1 MLIFYSLFIL
11 ILLSAYIFFLLYL
24 RFGLNKLNEARQ
36 ILHTP
41 MISVI
46 VCAHNEQ
53 KNLPDCID
61 RLSTQKYDK
70 QKVEFIIVNDR
81 SIDKTGEIIESIC
94 KKDKRFIQIEITDRI
109 TEFAPKKR
117 AIDTAIQKAS
127 GEIILL
133 TDADGRPGPNWIR
146 KMVSY
151 YTSDKDMVVGYAPYK
166 VKPANH
172 IAKQVFSLEYLSIA
186 AIAAASTGIGYPLTC
201 VGTNMSYRKK
211 VYQEIG
217 GFGEFKAHISGD
229 DDLFLTRVREQKK
242 YKIHYATDSETH
254 VYNNPP
260 QLWRKFLHQRMRY
273 ASKGFDYPKKVTTG
287 LILYYLMNLLIL
299 MGFVSFVF
307 NLKLFLSAVGLFAIK
322 ALFEFIFMHKAARTL
337 NDTRYLKMFYI
348 AMFLHIPYVI
358 VFGILGQFKHFR
370 WAEEKSE
377 VAVQKTTVTE
387 SVLDG

>member
-1 MLIFYSLFIL
+1 MLIFYSLFTL

-24 RFGLNKLNEARQ
+24 KSGLNKLNVAGQ
-36 ILHTP
+36 ITHTP

-61 RLSTQKYDK
+61 RLSAQQYDRK
-70 QKVEFIIVNDR
+70 KVEFIIVNDR
-81 SIDKTGEIIESIC
+81 STDKTGEIIELIC
-94 KKDKRFIQIEITDRI
+94 KKDKRFVPIEITDRI
-109 TEFAPKKR
+109 TAFAPKKR
-117 AIDTAIQKAS
+117 AIDKAIQKAK

-172 IAKQVFSLEYLSIA
+172 IPKQVLSLEYLSIA
-186 AIAAASTGIGYPLTC
+186 AVAAASTGIGYPLTC

-242 YKIHYATDSETH
+242 YKIHYATDTETH

-260 QLWRKFLHQRMRY
+260 QLWHKFLHQRMRY
-273 ASKGFDYPKKVTTG
+273 ASKGFDYPKKVTVG
-287 LILYYLMNLLIL
+287 LILYFLMNLLL
-299 MGFVSFVF
+299 LVGFISFAF
-307 NLKLFLSAVGLFAIK
+307 TLKLFLFVFGFFAIK
-322 ALFEFIFMHKAARTL
+322 ALFEFIFMHKAAKTL
-337 NDTRYLKMFYI
+337 NDTRYLKMFPI
-348 AMFLHIPYVI
+348 AIFLHIPYVI

-370 WAEEKSE
+370 WAEEKTE

-387 SVLDG
+387 SV

>member
-1 MLIFYSLFIL
+1 MLISYSLITL
-11 ILLSAYIFFLLYL
+11 ILLSVYILFLLFL
-24 RFGLNKLNEARQ
+24 KHGFNKLNKAKQ
-36 ILHTP
+36 ISWTP

-53 KNLPDCID
+53 KNLPDCIN
-61 RLSTQKYDK
+61 RLTTQKYDK

-81 SIDKTGEIIESIC
+81 STDRTVEIIESIC
-94 KKDKRFIQIEITDRI
+94 QKDKRFTYIKITDRI
-109 TEFAPKKR
+109 AEFAPKKR
-117 AIDTAIQKAS
+117 AIDTAIQKAR
-127 GEIILL
+127 GQIILL

-172 IAKQVFSLEYLSIA
+172 IPKQVLSLEYLSIA
-186 AIAAASTGIGYPLTC
+186 AVAAASTGIGYPLTC

-217 GFGEFKAHISGD
+217 GFGKFKTHISGD
-229 DDLFLTRVREQKK
+229 DDLFLTLVREQKK
-242 YKIHYATDSETH
+242 YKIHYATDAETH

-273 ASKGFDYPKKVTTG
+273 ASKGFDYPKKVTVG
-287 LILYYLMNLLIL
+287 LILYFLMNLLIL
-299 MGFVSFVF
+299 TGLVSFPF
-307 NLKLFLSAVGLFAIK
+307 DLKLFLAGVGLFAIK
-322 ALFEFIFMHKAARTL
+322 ALFEYIFMHKAAKTL
-337 NDTRYLKMFYI
+337 NDKRYLKMFPI

-358 VFGILGQFKHFR
+358 IFGILGQFKHFR
-370 WAEEKSE
+370 WVEDKTEA
-377 VAVQKTTVTE
+377 AVQKSTIPE
-387 SVLDG
+387 SVKNA